1 MYMDSTKRLHFRS
14 NGAVRGRANPLP
26 LCEMSRKQFWLSQD
40 MGRLIRNS
48 ARGQTCT
55 IRLDGCNANPET
67 VVFAHAPSL
76 DNGMGLKQA
85 KDFWGA
91 YACSACHDRLDGR
104 VRSERESIEVLSA
117 WMRGIYETQKRM
129 IEQGLISYND
139 S

>member
-1 MYMDSTKRLHFRS
+1 
-14 NGAVRGRANPLP
+14 
-26 LCEMSRKQFWLSQD
+26 MSRKQFWLSQD

-91 YACSACHDRLDGR
+91 YACSACHDTLDGR
-104 VRSERESIEVLSA
+104 VRSPVEYGERLAA
-117 WMRGIYETQKRM
+117 WMRAVYETQKRM